1 VTTIHRPRS
10 RRAALIAVTCLA
22 LGGVAGCSGSAPL
35 ETPSAEVRGGAI
47 GPDEAVSQDVK
58 VLQVQLEYP
67 LDGAYEIGEDASLY
81 LAVSNTGTVADTLVA
96 VRGPDF
102 ATVRTTGAGD
112 GHDLAIT
119 IPADDNVYIGAE
131 GEPAVT
137 LVGLS
142 RELRSSQST
151 PVTLTFAR
159 AGTVTVD
166 AVVADEG
173 QSPAQTFDFPSP
185 DEDPTGDGDT

>member
-1 VTTIHRPRS
+1 MTAIPRRRPR
-10 RRAALIAVTCLA
+10 RATLIAGACLVVC
-22 LGGVAGCSGSAPL
+22 GVAGCGEPAPL
-35 ETPSAEVRGGAI
+35 ETPAAEVTGGAI
-47 GPDEAVSQDVK
+47 GPDEAVSEDVK

-67 LDGAYEIGEDASLY
+67 LDGVYEIGEDASLY

-112 GHDLAIT
+112 GRDLAIT

-131 GEPAVT
+131 GEPAIT

-173 QSPAQTFDFPSP
+173 QSPAQTFDFPDP